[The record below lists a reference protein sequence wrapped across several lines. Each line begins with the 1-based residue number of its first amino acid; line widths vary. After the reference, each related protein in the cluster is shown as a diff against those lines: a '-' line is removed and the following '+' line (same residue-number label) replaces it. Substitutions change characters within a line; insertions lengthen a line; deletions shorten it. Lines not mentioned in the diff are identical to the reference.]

1 MASGT
6 IISQV
11 RTSDAYL
18 PIENATVA
26 YYQTDGEGR
35 KRLVG
40 LRKTDPSGKTA
51 PIELDTPGFSASQQ
65 PEETGDPNP
74 YRTVDVVADH
84 PDYNRVRILG
94 VQVFD
99 GVVTYQFP
107 EHEKSRSQDLE
118 PIYHDCGQF
127 YFGKAERLLKAGS
140 LVSGVCSGYLLP
152 EELVQDI
159 DNESDW
165 KMAEVKYRLLRG
177 EA

>member
-26 YYQTDGEGR
+26 YYQTDDGGR

-65 PEETGDPNP
+65 PEEAGDPDP
-74 YRTVDVVADH
+74 YRTVDLVADH
-84 PDYNRVRILG
+84 PDYNRVRVLG

-99 GVVTYQFP
+99 GVVTYQDIMLLPSPASGVEPFP
-107 EHEKSRSQDLE
+107 ETVYDTSDQDL
-118 PIYHDCGQF
+118 
-127 YFGKAERLLKAGS
+127 
-140 LVSGVCSGYLLP
+140 
-152 EELVQDI
+152 
-159 DNESDW
+159 
-165 KMAEVKYRLLRG
+165 
-177 EA
+177 

>member
-26 YYQTDGEGR
+26 YYQTDDGGR

-65 PEETGDPNP
+65 PEEAGDPNP
-74 YRTVDVVADH
+74 YRTVDLVADH

-99 GVVTYQFP
+99 GVVTYQDIMLLPSPASGVEPFP
-107 EHEKSRSQDLE
+107 ETVYDTSDQDL
-118 PIYHDCGQF
+118 
-127 YFGKAERLLKAGS
+127 
-140 LVSGVCSGYLLP
+140 
-152 EELVQDI
+152 
-159 DNESDW
+159 
-165 KMAEVKYRLLRG
+165 
-177 EA
+177 

>member
-6 IISQV
+6 VISQV

-18 PIENATVA
+18 PVENATVA
-26 YYQTDGEGR
+26 YYQTDDGGR

-65 PEETGDPNP
+65 PEEAGDPAP
-74 YRTVDVVADH
+74 FRTVDIVADH

-99 GVVTYQFP
+99 GVVTYQDIMLLPSPASGVEPFP
-107 EHEKSRSQDLE
+107 ETVYDTSDQDL
-118 PIYHDCGQF
+118 
-127 YFGKAERLLKAGS
+127 
-140 LVSGVCSGYLLP
+140 
-152 EELVQDI
+152 
-159 DNESDW
+159 
-165 KMAEVKYRLLRG
+165 
-177 EA
+177 

>member
-6 IISQV
+6 VISQV

-26 YYQTDGEGR
+26 YYQTDDGGR

-65 PEETGDPNP
+65 PEEAGDPAP
-74 YRTVDVVADH
+74 FRTVDIVADH

-99 GVVTYQFP
+99 GVVTYQDIMLLPSPASGVEPFP
-107 EHEKSRSQDLE
+107 ETVYDTSDQDL
-118 PIYHDCGQF
+118 
-127 YFGKAERLLKAGS
+127 
-140 LVSGVCSGYLLP
+140 
-152 EELVQDI
+152 
-159 DNESDW
+159 
-165 KMAEVKYRLLRG
+165 
-177 EA
+177 

>member
-26 YYQTDGEGR
+26 YYQTDDGGR

-65 PEETGDPNP
+65 PEEAGGPNP
-74 YRTVDVVADH
+74 YRTVDLVADH

-99 GVVTYQFP
+99 GVVTYQDIMLLPSPASGVEPFP
-107 EHEKSRSQDLE
+107 ETVYDTSDQDL
-118 PIYHDCGQF
+118 
-127 YFGKAERLLKAGS
+127 
-140 LVSGVCSGYLLP
+140 
-152 EELVQDI
+152 
-159 DNESDW
+159 
-165 KMAEVKYRLLRG
+165 
-177 EA
+177 

>member
-26 YYQTDGEGR
+26 YYQTDGGGR
-35 KRLVG
+35 KRLIG

-99 GVVTYQFP
+99 GVVTYQDIMLLPSPASGVEPFP
-107 EHEKSRSQDLE
+107 ETVYDTSDQDL
-118 PIYHDCGQF
+118 
-127 YFGKAERLLKAGS
+127 
-140 LVSGVCSGYLLP
+140 
-152 EELVQDI
+152 
-159 DNESDW
+159 
-165 KMAEVKYRLLRG
+165 
-177 EA
+177 

>member
-26 YYQTDGEGR
+26 YYQTDDGGR

-40 LRKTDPSGKTA
+40 LRKTDSSGKTA

-65 PEETGDPNP
+65 PEEVGDPNP
-74 YRTVDVVADH
+74 FRTVDVVADH
-84 PDYNRVRILG
+84 PDYNRVRVLG

-99 GVVTYQFP
+99 GVVTYQDIMLLPSPASGVEPFP
-107 EHEKSRSQDLE
+107 ETVYDTSDQDL
-118 PIYHDCGQF
+118 
-127 YFGKAERLLKAGS
+127 
-140 LVSGVCSGYLLP
+140 
-152 EELVQDI
+152 
-159 DNESDW
+159 
-165 KMAEVKYRLLRG
+165 
-177 EA
+177 

>member
-6 IISQV
+6 VISQV

-18 PIENATVA
+18 PVENATVA
-26 YYQTDGEGR
+26 YYQTDDGGR

-99 GVVTYQFP
+99 GVVTYQDIMLLPSPASGVEPFP
-107 EHEKSRSQDLE
+107 ETVYDTSDQDL
-118 PIYHDCGQF
+118 
-127 YFGKAERLLKAGS
+127 
-140 LVSGVCSGYLLP
+140 
-152 EELVQDI
+152 
-159 DNESDW
+159 
-165 KMAEVKYRLLRG
+165 
-177 EA
+177 

>member
-26 YYQTDGEGR
+26 YYQTDDGGR

-99 GVVTYQFP
+99 GVVTYQDIMLLPSPASGVEPFP
-107 EHEKSRSQDLE
+107 ETVYDTSDQDL
-118 PIYHDCGQF
+118 
-127 YFGKAERLLKAGS
+127 
-140 LVSGVCSGYLLP
+140 
-152 EELVQDI
+152 
-159 DNESDW
+159 
-165 KMAEVKYRLLRG
+165 
-177 EA
+177 

>member
-99 GVVTYQFP
+99 GVVTYQDIMLLPSPASGVEPFP
-107 EHEKSRSQDLE
+107 ETVYDTSDQDL
-118 PIYHDCGQF
+118 
-127 YFGKAERLLKAGS
+127 
-140 LVSGVCSGYLLP
+140 
-152 EELVQDI
+152 
-159 DNESDW
+159 
-165 KMAEVKYRLLRG
+165 
-177 EA
+177 